1 MGDVFANEAPPLRL
15 RRLRDAVQEYVSQRR
30 AMPEV
35 REGVGEGAEPA
46 ESAAE
51 IPTVDGGTGGQ
62 VDRESGSS
70 VHGREFGNIAE
81 ATMTIG
87 TRSVLY
93 GAHCAVLHPWFLAVA
108 WYKLYGFPWD
118 VRLWASF
125 CLHDIGYISK
135 PNMDG
140 CEGETHVELG
150 AKIMGLLFGESWA
163 AFTAAHS
170 RYWAKRNGRQ
180 FSRLCVADIHVSHLS
195 REKTVLLSAPMRSAQ
210 NRISSEPAARKC
222 ASRRCFLLFAEP
234 DIHLLSRA
242 PKGRHRRL
250 SLCSLPVPKQTG
262 GSLWSS
268 ISFAQSAT
276 CRTWQSARCVIPLC
290 FPPAAAV

>member
-1 MGDVFANEAPPLRL
+1 MGDVSANEAPPLRL

-70 VHGREFGNIAE
+70 GRSREFGNSAE

-108 WYKLYGFPWD
+108 WSKLYGFPWD

-140 CEGETHVELG
+140 YEGDLRAFPARFGWG
-150 AKIMGLLFGESWA
+150 ARFPI
-163 AFTAAHS
+163 
-170 RYWAKRNGRQ
+170 
-180 FSRLCVADIHVSHLS
+180 RLVS
-195 REKTVLLSAPMRSAQ
+195 T
-210 NRISSEPAARKC
+210 
-222 ASRRCFLLFAEP
+222 RRCVCDSGPCE
-234 DIHLLSRA
+234 
-242 PKGRHRRL
+242 
-250 SLCSLPVPKQTG
+250 
-262 GSLWSS
+262 
-268 ISFAQSAT
+268 
-276 CRTWQSARCVIPLC
+276 
-290 FPPAAAV
+290 

>member
-1 MGDVFANEAPPLRL
+1 MYLQMKLRHY
-15 RRLRDAVQEYVSQRR
+15 DCVDCGTPCKSTSPNAVRCPKCAKAWEKERNRQNQRR
-30 AMPEV
+30 RYQRLM
-35 REGVGEGAEPA
+35 
-46 ESAAE
+46 AAR
-51 IPTVDGGTGGQ
+51 GGQ

-108 WYKLYGFPWD
+108 WYQLYGFPWD

-180 FSRLCVADIHVSHLS
+180 FSRLCVADKLAFVLTPAWLYLPMTRATGELS
-195 REKTVLLSAPMRSAQ
+195 EYMLRAKERQAG
-210 NRISSEPAARKC
+210 SEH
-222 ASRRCFLLFAEP
+222 FTDFE
-234 DIHLLSRA
+234 
-242 PKGRHRRL
+242 
-250 SLCSLPVPKQTG
+250 
-262 GSLWSS
+262 
-268 ISFAQSAT
+268 
-276 CRTWQSARCVIPLC
+276 SARLNSADAREWLEGLKSYTRRWIEEHRNGGADNWTVGACVEST
-290 FPPAAAV
+290 AAFR